1 MKLSRIIRILKVFI
15 PRKHYRIRKHEVIDL
30 DGKIYV
36 RWIPEHRDMLLM
48 WQPYLFDQTVCSS
61 EENARKFLEDVIRF
75 KGKHYRDSITYE
87 IKV

>member
-15 PRKHYRIRKHEVIDL
+15 PRKHYRIRKHEVIDI

-36 RWIPEHRDMLLM
+36 RWIPEYRDMLLM
-48 WQPYLFDQTVCSS
+48 WQPYIVDQTVCSS
-61 EENARKFLEDVIRF
+61 EEKARKFIDDVISF
-75 KGKHYRDSITYE
+75 NGKHYRDSITYE